1 MTNSF
6 GALRSSLVARGRALT
21 GVALAGIL
29 CLTPHSLLRA
39 QQPVQINPLIAKLKQ
54 GKAVLTPVDWMF
66 IDMEHGPYLI
76 DHLLT
81 TLEDLGKKRN
91 ANGQLQIAPIVRL
104 PQDGDEDFRWSVKQV
119 LDSGAV
125 GVIFSHIESKEQA
138 EKAIRAMRYAPQKGA
153 AHPQPTGQR
162 GWAPQRA
169 AKYWGISTAEYL
181 KRADVWPLNPNG
193 ELFAML
199 MIESAEGVKHI
210 NEILEV
216 PGIGAIFLGPSDLGV
231 SLGVGPAAPLPPPE
245 DEAAIQTVLK
255 ACLAKKVYCAYPVLG
270 GDSELKKRLAEG
282 FKIILNASA
291 SPARP

>member
-1 MTNSF
+1 MNKSIMASGIGLIAIFCSMPT
-6 GALRSSLVARGRALT
+6 
-21 GVALAGIL
+21 LAV
-29 CLTPHSLLRA
+29 PA
-39 QQPVQINPLIAKLKQ
+39 EQPVQINPLIAKLKQ
-54 GKAVLTPVDWMF
+54 GKAVLTPTDWMF

-76 DHLLT
+76 DRLQA
-81 TLEDLGKKRN
+81 TLEELGKKRN

-104 PQDGDEDFRWSVKQV
+104 PQDGDEDSRWSAKQV
-119 LDSGAV
+119 LDCGAV

-138 EKAIRAMRYAPQKGA
+138 IKAIRAMRYAPQKGA
-153 AHPQPTGQR
+153 RHPEPLGQR
-162 GWAPQRA
+162 GWAPGRA
-169 AKYWGISTAEYL
+169 AKFWGISTAEYL
-181 KRADVWPLNPNG
+181 KRADVWPLNPDG

-282 FKIILNASA
+282 FKVILNASA
-291 SPARP
+291 GAARP